1 MLTRIEFNV
10 HYGFCC
16 LALTRHQYYASEK
29 LVKPNITLF
38 NLEKLHVLTADLYLK
53 DWVQDCDGAEVR
65 GAIRDGVHHR
75 LQQGVQHGVRHQV
88 RGQVRHGGGVGLCH
102 DRGGE
107 MWVQVWNDLRQ
118 QVRHRLRTKGK
129 EWPHISH
136 LTSHND
142 YYYCCQAFSFSKFPI
157 FCLLICF
164 ISNFKSSRPETGL
177 TFLFF
182 TELYKRSAYYTLNG
196 LSVCLRT
203 QLTQIIM
210 LLWS

>member
-1 MLTRIEFNV
+1 MNFVAHKSEPLSF
-10 HYGFCC
+10 HP
-16 LALTRHQYYASEK
+16 ALIVALIYTQRWIQKK
-29 LVKPNITLF
+29 LVTSIAKKGKWRGNYQDSIPQRQWKWEFDN
-38 NLEKLHVLTADLYLK
+38 
-53 DWVQDCDGAEVR
+53 DWR
-65 GAIRDGVHHR
+65 
-75 LQQGVQHGVRHQV
+75 
-88 RGQVRHGGGVGLCH
+88 
-102 DRGGE
+102 GE